1 MLHTFHFS
9 LTSLIDF
16 INLPFFG
23 ALVQSYQEL
32 IILKVNFKQ
41 KEPYNKN
48 SPGNFRIFQ
57 EPIKYLR
64 WSLLRKQLTGFIH
77 QLFSQKVPLKM
88 FARDLKTPL
97 RRSRPQMYFKKVFL
111 KISQYSQENICVG
124 EHDAIAI
131 CVGLSF

>member
-48 SPGNFRIFQ
+48 SPGNFRIF
-57 EPIKYLR
+57 
-64 WSLLRKQLTGFIH
+64 
-77 QLFSQKVPLKM
+77 
-88 FARDLKTPL
+88 
-97 RRSRPQMYFKKVFL
+97 
-111 KISQYSQENICVG
+111 
-124 EHDAIAI
+124 
-131 CVGLSF
+131 